1 MRKRYLWLS
10 GCLIL
15 LGSTI
20 SLLLSRSGF
29 AEDSKYIGVNKCK
42 MCHMKE
48 YKAWQET
55 KHAKAFE
62 SLVKADDK
70 SVAEI
75 AAKLGISAK
84 GKADSIS
91 ECVICHV
98 TGYKLSGGYV
108 EAGENLDNLKNVT
121 CEVCHGAG
129 SVHFTAKKEDKKKT
143 MSTKPDEKV
152 CKTCH
157 TEKTSPN
164 FKFDEYLKKGV
175 HQVK

>member
-1 MRKRYLWLS
+1 MRKSFLLALVIVSSLTFVSYGLS
-10 GCLIL
+10 QD
-15 LGSTI
+15 
-20 SLLLSRSGF
+20 
-29 AEDSKYIGVNKCK
+29 AKYIGVNKCK

-75 AAKLGISAK
+75 AAKLGITAK
-84 GKADSIS
+84 GKADSIP

-164 FKFDEYLKKGV
+164 FKFEEYVKKGV

>member
-1 MRKRYLWLS
+1 MQKKYLVWFFS
-10 GCLIL
+10 AV
-15 LGSTI
+15 I
-20 SLLLSRSGF
+20 SIVIASEVKGEE
-29 AEDSKYIGVNKCK
+29 AKYIGLNKCK

-62 SLVKADDK
+62 SLTKADDK
-70 SVAEI
+70 TVTEVAT
-75 AAKLGISAK
+75 KLAVTVK
-84 GKADSIS
+84 GKADTIP
-91 ECVICHV
+91 ECIICHT
-98 TGYKLSGGYV
+98 TGYKSAGGYP
-108 EAGENLDNLKNVT
+108 EAGDNLKNIT

-129 SVHFTAKKEDKKKT
+129 SIHFTAKKEDKKKT
-143 MSTKPDEKV
+143 MSTKPDENV

-164 FKFDEYLKKGV
+164 FKFEEYVKKGV